1 MTLPIL
7 FLASIATLPYP
18 SVTPSQLQSGDF
30 DGKRVKMEATKSP
43 FPRFHRDKARFW
55 R

>member
-18 SVTPSQLQSGDF
+18 SVTPSQLQS
-30 DGKRVKMEATKSP
+30 EAVAIALKK
-43 FPRFHRDKARFW
+43 HLLKI
-55 R
+55 